1 MGSVVANT
9 TMPGWPSTPM
19 KSSGTAAPWILSSGL
34 NATNKQSTN
43 EDKLLWSEEVDR
55 SCLSLEE
62 IPQKSHDDWWSNKPA
77 TSCYQ
82 PPLAPPVG
90 VVRQNKEKKSSGTAA
105 QKGAGM
111 QPQQNSKLQQDQ
123 PITFEGENDEIKK
136 HNEKRRSK
144 RAKKRRIAMMKSSR
158 RKRRQAAAK
167 RRKLLRNA
175 AQLNSNVARK
185 EKIRKQIDEKYMLK
199 KREAEKKVK
208 MEAAREATVERDA
221 ELDIAEISHIDMIK
235 VIETIAILED
245 DEGQAAHARKSEMSW
260 EHLNGPFNEICNAT
274 HNEELK
280 VLTQKC
286 LTKRK
291 EADEKNMEQQIS
303 VQENDILLSVRTS
316 DDMGK
321 DILENLEKLMEKYK
335 SKKETNSTCYLTND
349 ELSSE
354 DKIEDIKEDEIE
366 GEIYVSDNEDI
377 EPELQTTQEN
387 TVHNSETEKAIVKQ
401 IFEEI
406 LDAALNDEL
415 SSEEEMQ
422 DISVDGTEDE
432 IYVSDDED
440 TEPELQT
447 KQIFEEILVQV
458 EDIGSDLSCSMGM
471 QRGEEKAEYIT
482 GLFPLTE
489 RGEATSNERV
499 VQLLGLDKGT
509 KTSSS
514 FTNACDKEPYQPQ
527 EEDETCLPH
536 NQPLQPETTNDK
548 LQTVIGGNPNV
559 MLFEVH
565 NVEVHND
572 ILGREATARARVED
586 VQSLRGH
593 QESFD
598 VIERAPVSDL
608 ENFNKNQQN
617 IEKKVNQ
624 EKIELIADPL
634 PHGDLTTPAN
644 FAANDRNFRQMQH
657 CPEGIR
663 TAPIE
668 QRTEQRTNPLLES
681 LSQIFTQRSNRSP
694 EIERHRHRG
703 QRKEEPRFAESLFSP
718 MFGNTWFET
727 PKININVHKKPE
739 DGVYLK
745 EVQAEP
751 FCSAMGIPREDCY
764 NAGRLKLIEKH
775 HVALSKKSGKA
786 RRKFYMEIVKEDL
799 LQGNVNNDARILQ
812 KEAEKLSPE
821 GVNIYRKQL
830 QSVDSSLFEQG
841 SEFQA
846 KVSQDQSQQ
855 EQEEEKISK
864 ADILKP
870 FEDFISWYHQQDSV
884 EITKT
889 VKQEMAILEGINFM
903 EDALGITLTRPPFTV
918 ETDGDC
924 LLNATAMDTSINRT
938 IRQNAEHGTDLR
950 QIIFTEA
957 IEKVKT
963 MAFEKMQLLQGA
975 GGAFSREHLVHLL
988 EIYSEN
994 GQWSGNLGDLMPQI
1008 VSSFINTPLFVIA
1021 INPDNNQTRGYFV
1034 NPSHLF
1040 DMDEHN
1046 SVPIVLVRQDN
1057 HYNRLLVPEQAED
1070 ALTLIYKQAEPG
1082 ELGISLPYSRSAHL
1096 VSEGRSRKALTMD
1109 SLSRALRSVGVEPGS
1124 DSAAPAGDPVFVK
1137 HFNNPP
1143 KTVEEEEEEANHDIF
1158 NNLQCISLSGPNW
1171 RRAIRDSLLGA
1182 HPNYKLKI
1190 GVNIS
1195 CTIAKPGD
1203 MLCSVHS
1210 VVTALLNLESIKYNA
1225 SLKRGPVGNALTK
1238 FTESGVETEKSAL
1251 IDILAEECGSN
1262 EDMGKCGQD
1271 AGVSMRTLL
1280 EKLQSEG
1287 PAGTNIFSQDL
1298 EVFSTC
1304 ISCKGGRKSCR
1315 TEVMSVKYNNNIADE
1330 KEPKEVCKNE
1340 ENCADGV
1347 IYKTQLMNCPDTI
1360 VQVVGS
1366 RGGSVT
1372 YKQKEHVPLEIR
1384 NTVEGLK
1391 YNLKFCIVHLGKSP
1405 LAGHFVTLLSNPVD
1419 REECVIVDNG
1429 EVKWINQKQFEEFS
1443 NQAYIIGYEMD
1454 DPKTIPQQFPA
1465 EILSKMGEALK
1476 KTVRREHALKSQT
1489 FLGELSKNIEACHY
1503 AIDKS
1508 FTPTDAKKAFIHL
1521 IRQRTYR
1528 KKNFP
1533 LLMEEEEANRRAFIV
1548 FEEIKDYKPKSW
1560 SIIKKIRS
1568 FLGLYDESISRN
1580 LRCIEMMCNRVNIK
1594 EPVPKSQVFGTGVE
1608 PWKNNKNTFRQN
1620 ADFTNLLDDNGKPIF
1635 KCCHC
1640 GTLGCKEDIIMH
1652 HKKGRCSVL
1661 TSIDKHYRITPRNI
1675 ASGVWWNENV
1685 RVRVIRR
1692 HDRGNKTKILV
1703 ENKTG
1708 NVLSCVY
1715 QTISPSD
1722 LDDSRNLGKE
1732 TDEGKAWDGQGYCL
1746 NESILAAIRETV
1758 KFKDQIGQET
1768 NNFPVW
1774 SLLGQVFSITNS
1786 REDKTGVILNVESH
1800 PAKNPANRKL
1810 EKEFE
1815 LILVAS
1821 EDGGQDNFKLV
1832 FRQTGKQDEE
1842 LTYFKRLNYSEEEP
1856 FANDRILESLI
1867 NCGLHLYVTKA
1878 QLAEVKQFSDKGYK
1892 INRMLKFINPG
1903 DNICWGNVATQ
1914 LLLHTRPDIGRD
1926 LFQTMEQPSEL
1937 SGARDLPRM
1946 ILEIITKAT
1955 EQQSLNELR
1964 YLLAPQR
1971 QGAPGPA
1978 LDFFEKLVE
1987 KLKIQ
1992 SPTAIDGFAVEHELY
2007 ELASQCSTKGCN
2019 GTMPPSSKIRRRDL
2033 LLLYHRERLDGTSA
2047 QHSINRLIN
2056 ELEKPFSRIC
2066 TQGHSTMVKKMITST
2081 KMPEVFLVNAL
2092 DASLDQTSSLEVQ
2105 LSGVKYR
2112 ATGIWHHIQGR
2123 VGHHYCSLYDAK
2135 TNQWF
2140 KIDDYHSEKE
2150 WKKPYHFDR
2159 KESVFKCGHNKLF
2172 DNLGVVFYERYER
2185 EDIIDGPEMDE
2196 EVIKS
2201 NFHTRTKSGQQ
2212 VFLSRNMLNECYAIQ
2227 AVAFLLSNP
2236 YMHHLLR
2243 TWPQANCNQLENYLR
2258 TVCHNSPTTIAPN
2271 TQVLRNLVPQLQN
2284 FRSNQQQDSMEF
2296 LTSLLQS
2303 IRLLDEVNAEG
2314 HLVHK
2319 APVSTE
2325 VLGFTFVTNTR
2336 CMLPD
2341 CTRNNEGRSREFVF
2355 SIEVSGSSLNEC
2367 LRLQFETPQYISPA
2381 KCDTC
2386 HSEYAQY
2393 ERIQHVV
2400 DLKKCVI
2407 IQLKRFST
2415 NGKLTDHVTAD
2426 EILQTGSF
2434 RGYELTGVILHHGD
2448 TIQCGHYTHILRD
2461 VENHTWI
2468 ETNNHKSR
2476 SLGGDDARAQIGKM
2490 GYIFFYASPNTFPE
2504 ALKSN
2509 RQAHTEHTSGSKNR
2523 KEKKQRKTFF
2533 TQTSKF
2539 RTNDDPMMEQIDL
2552 PKMHQTSKM
2561 KKLQICT
2568 PTEQQI
2574 SARIEENVGNQ
2585 TKERIIERNNPLYDV
2600 LKGRF
2605 GHDDFLCPEQL
2616 TATREVIA
2624 GNKDVLVLFPTGMI
2638 SNVSSFYFSR
2648 RLKIPHLPNVI
2659 VSSFY

>member
-1 MGSVVANT
+1 
-9 TMPGWPSTPM
+9 M

-43 EDKLLWSEEVDR
+43 EDKLVWSEEVDR

-90 VVRQNKEKKSSGTAA
+90 IYFTTRPFGNVWVVRQNKEKKSSGTAA

-111 QPQQNSKLQQDQ
+111 QPQQNSILQQDQ

-175 AQLNSNVARK
+175 AQLNSNVKRK
-185 EKIRKQIDEKYMLK
+185 EKIKKQIDEKYMSK
-199 KREAEKKVK
+199 KREAEKKAK

-235 VIETIAILED
+235 VIETIAILE
-245 DEGQAAHARKSEMSW
+245 
-260 EHLNGPFNEICNAT
+260 EICNAT

-286 LTKRK
+286 LTKKK

-316 DDMGK
+316 DDMAK

-354 DKIEDIKEDEIE
+354 DKIHDICE
-366 GEIYVSDNEDI
+366 Y
-377 EPELQTTQEN
+377 
-387 TVHNSETEKAIVKQ
+387 
-401 IFEEI
+401 
-406 LDAALNDEL
+406 
-415 SSEEEMQ
+415 
-422 DISVDGTEDE
+422 GTEDE

-447 KQIFEEILVQV
+447 KQIFEEIQDISEDRTEDEIYLSDDEDTEAELQTTQENIVHNSEMEKTIVNQIFEDMTIVQV

-514 FTNACDKEPYQPQ
+514 FTNDCDEEPYQPQ

-608 ENFNKNQQN
+608 ENFNKKQQN
-617 IEKKVNQ
+617 IEKKMNQ

-668 QRTEQRTNPLLES
+668 QRTEQHTNPLLES

-694 EIERHRHRG
+694 EIERHRNRG
-703 QRKEEPRFAESLFSP
+703 QRKEEPSFAKSMFSP

-739 DGVYLK
+739 DGVYVK

-830 QSVDSSLFEQG
+830 QPVDSSLFEQG

-988 EIYSEN
+988 EIYSQN

-1057 HYNRLLVPEQAED
+1057 HYNRLLVPEQAEA

-1124 DSAAPAGDPVFVK
+1124 DSAAPAGDPVLVK

-1143 KTVEEEEEEANHDIF
+1143 KTVEEEEEEANHDIY

-1195 CTIAKPGD
+1195 CTKAKPGD

-1210 VVTALLNLESIKYNA
+1210 VVTALLNLESIKHNA

-1238 FTESGVETEKSAL
+1238 FTESCVETEKSAL
-1251 IDILAEECGSN
+1251 IDILAEECRSN

-1271 AGVSMRTLL
+1271 AGVSMRTML

-1315 TEVMSVKYNNNIADE
+1315 TEVMSVKYNNNIADD
-1330 KEPKEVCKNE
+1330 KETKEVCKNE
-1340 ENCADGV
+1340 EKCADGV

-1384 NTVEGLK
+1384 NTMEGAT

-1443 NQAYIIGYEMD
+1443 NQAYIIGYEME

-1528 KKNFP
+1528 KKDLP

-1774 SLLGQVFSITNS
+1774 SLLGQVFSITDS

-1832 FRQTGKQDEE
+1832 LRQTGKQDEE

-1856 FANDRILESLI
+1856 DANDRILESLI

-1892 INRMLKFINPG
+1892 TNRMLKFINPG

-2033 LLLYHRERLDGTSA
+2033 LLLYHRERLDGHSA

-2066 TQGHSTMVKKMITST
+2066 TQGHSSMVRKMITST
-2081 KMPEVFLVNAL
+2081 KSPEVFLVNAL

-2258 TVCHNSPTTIAPN
+2258 TVCHSSPTTIAPN

-2314 HLVHK
+2314 HLLHK

-2434 RGYELTGVILHHGD
+2434 RGYELTGVILHHGE

-2509 RQAHTEHTSGSKNR
+2509 RQAHTEQTSGSKNR

-2552 PKMHQTSKM
+2552 PKMHHTSKM

-2574 SARIEENVGNQ
+2574 SARIEANVGNQ
-2585 TKERIIERNNPLYDV
+2585 TNERIIERNNPLYDV

-2638 SNVSSFYFSR
+2638 SIVSSFCFSR

>member
-1 MGSVVANT
+1 
-9 TMPGWPSTPM
+9 M

-43 EDKLLWSEEVDR
+43 EDKLVWSEEVDR

-90 VVRQNKEKKSSGTAA
+90 IYFTTRPFGNVWVVRQNKEKKSSGTAA

-111 QPQQNSKLQQDQ
+111 QPQQNSILQQDQ

-175 AQLNSNVARK
+175 AQLNSNVKRK
-185 EKIRKQIDEKYMLK
+185 EKIKKQIDEKYMSK
-199 KREAEKKVK
+199 KREAEKKAK

-235 VIETIAILED
+235 VIETIAILE
-245 DEGQAAHARKSEMSW
+245 
-260 EHLNGPFNEICNAT
+260 EICNAT

-286 LTKRK
+286 LTKKK

-316 DDMGK
+316 DDMAK

-354 DKIEDIKEDEIE
+354 DKIHDICE
-366 GEIYVSDNEDI
+366 Y
-377 EPELQTTQEN
+377 
-387 TVHNSETEKAIVKQ
+387 
-401 IFEEI
+401 
-406 LDAALNDEL
+406 
-415 SSEEEMQ
+415 
-422 DISVDGTEDE
+422 GTEDE

-447 KQIFEEILVQV
+447 KQIFEEIQDISEDRTEDEIYVSDDEDTEAELQTTQENIVHNSEMEKTIVNQIFEDMTIVQV

-514 FTNACDKEPYQPQ
+514 FTNDCDEEPYQPQ

-608 ENFNKNQQN
+608 ENFNKKQQN
-617 IEKKVNQ
+617 IEKKMNQ

-668 QRTEQRTNPLLES
+668 QRTEQHTNPLLES

-694 EIERHRHRG
+694 EIERHRTRG
-703 QRKEEPRFAESLFSP
+703 QRKEEPSFAKSMFSP

-739 DGVYLK
+739 DGVYVK

-830 QSVDSSLFEQG
+830 QPVDSSLFEQG

-988 EIYSEN
+988 EIYSQN

-1057 HYNRLLVPEQAED
+1057 HYNRLLVPEQAEA

-1124 DSAAPAGDPVFVK
+1124 DSAAPAGDPVLVK

-1143 KTVEEEEEEANHDIF
+1143 KTVEEEEEEANHDIY

-1195 CTIAKPGD
+1195 CTKAKPGD

-1210 VVTALLNLESIKYNA
+1210 VVTALLNLESIKHNA

-1238 FTESGVETEKSAL
+1238 FTESCVETEKSAL
-1251 IDILAEECGSN
+1251 IDILAEECRSN

-1271 AGVSMRTLL
+1271 AGVSMRTML

-1315 TEVMSVKYNNNIADE
+1315 TEVMSVKYNNNIADD
-1330 KEPKEVCKNE
+1330 KETKEVCKNE
-1340 ENCADGV
+1340 EKCADGV

-1384 NTVEGLK
+1384 NTMEGAT

-1443 NQAYIIGYEMD
+1443 NQAYIIGYEME

-1528 KKNFP
+1528 KKDLP

-1774 SLLGQVFSITNS
+1774 SLLGQVFSITDS

-1832 FRQTGKQDEE
+1832 LRQTGKQDEE

-1856 FANDRILESLI
+1856 DANDRILESLI

-1892 INRMLKFINPG
+1892 TNRMLKFINPG

-2066 TQGHSTMVKKMITST
+2066 TQGHSSMVRKMITST
-2081 KMPEVFLVNAL
+2081 KSPEVFLVNAL

-2258 TVCHNSPTTIAPN
+2258 TVCHSSPTTIAPN

-2415 NGKLTDHVTAD
+2415 NGKITDHVTAD

-2434 RGYELTGVILHHGD
+2434 RGYELTGVILHHGE

-2509 RQAHTEHTSGSKNR
+2509 RQAHTEQTSGSKNR

-2552 PKMHQTSKM
+2552 PKMHHTSKM

-2574 SARIEENVGNQ
+2574 SARIEANVGNQ
-2585 TKERIIERNNPLYDV
+2585 TNERIIERNNPLYDV

-2638 SNVSSFYFSR
+2638 SIVSSFCFSR